1 MIDESFLQ
9 RAVYIRRTYLKMS
22 NNMDFYKEKTENVLV
37 KLDETVKKI
46 ENLQEEYKSKENSKN
61 KQAPEDV
68 LGELLKI
75 LEEVEEEGNKLESLV
90 NPLNSEIEKLAKE
103 EQELYRLIKE
113 RHSNLSDDQIVEC
126 VKKRLIEENL

>member
-37 KLDETVKKI
+37 KLDDTVKKI
-46 ENLQEEYKSKENSKN
+46 EGIQEEYESK
-61 KQAPEDV
+61 KQDKKKQSPEDV
-68 LGELLKI
+68 LTELLKI
-75 LEEVEEEGNKLESLV
+75 LDEVEEEGNKLESLV
-90 NPLNSEIEKLAKE
+90 NPLNAEIEKLAKE

>member
-37 KLDETVKKI
+37 KLDDTVKKI
-46 ENLQEEYKSKENSKN
+46 ETLQEEYKSKENSKN

-75 LEEVEEEGNKLESLV
+75 LDEVEEEGKKLESLV